1 MMNDELYLDGQ
12 LELVEFSAD
21 GQPNENKTP
30 SFTMTAYTGVPIMQ
44 RHFSAPVIVDVS
56 GMDYA
61 QRIPIRLDHNPEQRI
76 GHTTEIAVV
85 DGNIIASGL
94 ISHDNEYS
102 RTVASSGKL
111 GFPWQASIGA
121 IVAEK
126 ENVAEGKT
134 VEVNGS
140 VYTGPLVVVRKS
152 SLKEIS
158 FVDYGADPNTA
169 AIVAKE
175 MESME
180 DNKTV
185 IEPEEKEVQ
194 AIESAAAPVP
204 AAEPEK
210 VQAKDEMEDVIKAQ
224 REAQA
229 AELERIAA
237 IGKVAVPGSEELQAQ
252 AIREGWNPEKFELA
266 MLKSI
271 KPQAAPA
278 PAVHAKEETEF
289 SKRTGEIIA
298 LRSCG
303 LFSTKDEK
311 NYSEQELEAA
321 DAHARCGLREYFEL
335 CAGMGRYE
343 HLPNAR
349 QDTREW
355 LHAAF
360 DATSLPG
367 ILSNNAN
374 KVLLQ
379 GYEAVDDCWREVF
392 KVGAVSD
399 FKVHT
404 RYRMNSNFVFEKVP
418 RGGELK
424 HGQVSE
430 ESYTQK
436 IDTYGIM
443 FSLTRQMIID
453 DDLGA
458 LFDIPFQIGLGA
470 GQAVSDAI
478 WSLVLANPK
487 AADGTDFF
495 HNKHQSLLTGTG
507 TALSIDG
514 LTKAEVVFR
523 KKTDAYGRPILA
535 RPEILLVPPE
545 LLTKAELLMTATM
558 VNEVTPESAPAPNK
572 NPHQGKYR
580 VCCSP
585 YLSSPAY
592 GAAADGDAWYL
603 IANPVRIPSFEI
615 AFLGGVD
622 RPTVERADADFN
634 TLGVQF
640 RGYLDFGVKEQDY
653 RGILKVAGK

>member
-1 MMNDELYLDGQ
+1 MKDELFFDGKVD
-12 LELVEFSAD
+12 LVEFS
-21 GQPNENKTP
+21 GESGTENKVPT
-30 SFTMTAYTGVPIMQ
+30 FTMTAYTGVPIHQ
-44 RHFSAPVIVDVS
+44 RNFSNPVVVDLA
-56 GMDYA
+56 GMEIT

-76 GHTTEIAVV
+76 GHTTEVIVADGHLIA
-85 DGNIIASGL
+85 NGL
-94 ISHDNEYS
+94 ISHDNEFS

-121 IVAEK
+121 YVTQK
-126 ENVAEGKT
+126 EYIPEGKT
-134 VEVNGS
+134 VEVNGA
-140 VYTGPLVVVRKS
+140 VFEGPLTVARKS
-152 SLKEIS
+152 NLKEIS

-175 MESME
+175 SEGME
-180 DNKTV
+180 DNLNV
-185 IEPEEKEVQ
+185 IEPEKV
-194 AIESAAAPVP
+194 AAAETPAP
-204 AAEPEK
+204 AAEPVET
-210 VQAKDEMEDVIKAQ
+210 VQASEPAAGLDIQAQ
-224 REAQA
+224 REEYAR
-229 AELERIAA
+229 ELERI
-237 IGKVAVPGSEELQAQ
+237 GKIRSVAMPGTDELQAQ
-252 AIREGWNPEKFELA
+252 AVREGWTPEKFELT
-266 MLKSI
+266 MLKAV
-271 KPQAAPA
+271 KPQAVPA
-278 PAVHAKEETEF
+278 PAIHAKEDREF
-289 SKRTGEIIA
+289 NQRTGEIIA

-311 NYSEQELEAA
+311 KYSDQELTAA
-321 DAHARCGLREYFEL
+321 DDHARCGLREYFEL
-335 CAGMGRYE
+335 CAGMGRNQ

-379 GYEAVDDCWREVF
+379 GYEAVDDCWRECF

-404 RYRMNSNFVFEKVP
+404 RYRMNSDFVFEKVP

-424 HGQVSE
+424 HGKVSE

-470 GQAVSDAI
+470 GQAISDAI
-478 WSLVLANPK
+478 WGLVLDPA
-487 AADGTDFF
+487 
-495 HNKHQSLLTGTG
+495 LTGTG
-507 TALSIDG
+507 KFFSAGNGSYLANNPLSING
-514 LTKAEVVFR
+514 LTAAEVVFR
-523 KKTDAYGRPILA
+523 KKTGPNGRPIVA

-545 LLTKAELLMTATM
+545 LLTQAELLMTATM
-558 VNEVTPESAPAPNK
+558 VNEVTPEKKPSPNK
-572 NPHQGKYR
+572 NPHQGKYK

-585 YLSSPAY
+585 YLSSSALAGNSATAY
-592 GAAADGDAWYL
+592 YL

-615 AFLGGVD
+615 AFLGGID
-622 RPTVERADADFN
+622 RPTVERAEADFN

-653 RGILKVAGK
+653 RGILKVAGDA

>member
-1 MMNDELYLDGQ
+1 MNDELYLDGQ

-21 GQPNENKTP
+21 GPQSENKTP

-44 RHFSAPVIVDVS
+44 RHFPAPVIVDIS

-76 GHTTEIAVV
+76 GHTTEIAVI
-85 DGNIIASGL
+85 DGNIVASGL

-121 IVAEK
+121 MVMEK

-140 VYTGPLVVVRKS
+140 EYTGPLVVVRKS

-175 MESME
+175 SEGME
-180 DNKTV
+180 DNLNV

-194 AIESAAAPVP
+194 AKEPVAAPVS

-210 VQAKDEMEDVIKAQ
+210 VQAKDEMEEVIKAQ

-229 AELERIAA
+229 TELERIAA
-237 IGKVAVPGSEELQAQ
+237 INKVAMTGSEELQAQ
-252 AIREGWNPEKFELA
+252 AIREGWTPEKFELA

-278 PAVHAKEETEF
+278 PAIHAKEDMEF
-289 SKRTGEIIA
+289 NKKAGEIIA

-303 LFSTKDEK
+303 LFSTKDEQR
-311 NYSEQELEAA
+311 YTEQELEAA
-321 DAHARCGLREYFEL
+321 DSHARCGLREYFEL
-335 CAGMGRYE
+335 CAGMGRGQ

-379 GYEAVDDCWREVF
+379 GYEAVDDCWRDVF

-399 FKVHT
+399 FKTHT
-404 RYRMNSNFVFEKVP
+404 RYRMNSDFVFEKVP
-418 RGGELK
+418 RGGEIK
-424 HGQVSE
+424 HGEISE

-458 LFDIPFQIGLGA
+458 LFDIPFQIGLSA
-470 GQAVSDAI
+470 GQAISNAVWGLFQQAG
-478 WSLVLANPK
+478 LKAN
-487 AADGTDFF
+487 DGQDFF
-495 HNKHQSLLTGTG
+495 NADRQSLLAGN
-507 TALSIDG
+507 ALSVAG
-514 LTKAEVVFR
+514 LTAAEVVFR
-523 KKTDAYGRPILA
+523 KKVGANGRPIVA

-545 LLTKAELLMTATM
+545 LLTQAELLMTATM

-585 YLSSPAY
+585 YLSLAAY
-592 GAAADGDAWYL
+592 GGSATAYYL
-603 IANPVRIPSFEI
+603 LANPTRIPTFEV
-615 AFLGGVD
+615 AFLGGID
-622 RPTVERADADFN
+622 RPTVERADANFN

-640 RGYLDFGVKEQDY
+640 RGYLDFGVKQQDY
-653 RGILKVAGK
+653 RGILKVTGTV

>member
-1 MMNDELYLDGQ
+1 MKDNELFFDGKV
-12 LELVEFSAD
+12 ELAEFSAEA
-21 GQPNENKTP
+21 GSENKVPT
-30 SFTMTAYTGVPIMQ
+30 FTMTAYTGVPIHQ
-44 RHFSAPVIVDVS
+44 RNFSNPIVVDLA
-56 GMDYA
+56 GMEIT
-61 QRIPIRLDHNPEQRI
+61 QRIPIRLDHNPDQRI
-76 GHTTEIAVV
+76 GHTTEIVV
-85 DGNIIASGL
+85 SDGHLIASGL
-94 ISHDNEYS
+94 ISHDNEFS

-121 IVAEK
+121 YVTQK
-126 ENVAEGKT
+126 EYVPEGKT
-134 VEVNGS
+134 VEVNGA
-140 VYTGPLVVVRKS
+140 VFEGPLVVARKS
-152 SLKEIS
+152 NLKEIS

-175 MESME
+175 NEGME
-180 DNKTV
+180 DNKV
-185 IEPEEKEVQ
+185 VEPEQVQ
-194 AIESAAAPVP
+194 ATEPVK
-204 AAEPEK
+204 EP
-210 VQAKDEMEDVIKAQ
+210 VQAKDEPVTVIDAAEEMITAQ

-229 AELERIAA
+229 NELERIAA
-237 IGKVAVPGSEELQAQ
+237 IRKVAVEGSEELQAQ
-252 AIREGWNPEKFELA
+252 AIREGWTPEKFELA
-266 MLKSI
+266 MLKSV
-271 KPQAAPA
+271 KPQAVPTPA
-278 PAVHAKEETEF
+278 IHAKEDREF
-289 SKRTGEIIA
+289 NQRTGEIVA

-303 LFSTKDEK
+303 LFSSKDESK
-311 NYSEQELEAA
+311 YTDQELTAA
-321 DAHARCGLREYFEL
+321 DEHARCGLREYFEL
-335 CAGMGRYE
+335 CAGMGRHQ

-379 GYEAVDDCWREVF
+379 GYEAVDDCWRECF

-404 RYRMNSNFVFEKVP
+404 RYRMNSDFVFEKVP

-424 HGQVSE
+424 HGKVSE

-470 GQAVSDAI
+470 GQAISDAI
-478 WSLVLANPK
+478 WGLVLDPALTQATASDNPTRFFSEANGSYLKNNP
-487 AADGTDFF
+487 
-495 HNKHQSLLTGTG
+495 
-507 TALSIDG
+507 LSIAG
-514 LTKAEVVFR
+514 LTAAEVVFR
-523 KKTDAYGRPILA
+523 KKVGANGRPIVA

-545 LLTKAELLMTATM
+545 LLTQAELLMTATM
-558 VNEVTPESAPAPNK
+558 VNEVTPEKKPSPNK

-580 VCCSP
+580 ICCSP
-585 YLSSPAY
+585 YLSSAAY
-592 GAAADGDAWYL
+592 TGYSATAYYL
-603 IANPVRIPSFEI
+603 LANPVRIPAFEI
-615 AFLGGVD
+615 AFLGGID
-622 RPTVERADADFN
+622 RPTVERAEADFN

-653 RGILKVAGK
+653 RGILKIAGDA

>member
-1 MMNDELYLDGQ
+1 MNDELYLDGQ

-21 GQPNENKTP
+21 GPQSENKTP

-44 RHFSAPVIVDVS
+44 RHFPAPVIVDIS

-76 GHTTEIAVV
+76 GHTTEIAVI
-85 DGNIIASGL
+85 DGNIVASGL

-121 IVAEK
+121 MVMEK

-140 VYTGPLVVVRKS
+140 EYTGPLVVVRKS

-180 DNKTV
+180 DNKNV

-194 AIESAAAPVP
+194 AKEPVAAPVS

-210 VQAKDEMEDVIKAQ
+210 VQAKDEMEEVIKAQ

-229 AELERIAA
+229 TELERIAA
-237 IGKVAVPGSEELQAQ
+237 INKVAMTGSEELQAQ
-252 AIREGWNPEKFELA
+252 AIREGWTPEKFELA

-278 PAVHAKEETEF
+278 PAIHAKEDMEF
-289 SKRTGEIIA
+289 NKKAGEIIA

-303 LFSTKDEK
+303 LFSTKDEQR
-311 NYSEQELEAA
+311 YTEQELEAA
-321 DAHARCGLREYFEL
+321 DSHARCGLREYFEL
-335 CAGMGRYE
+335 CAGMGRGQ

-379 GYEAVDDCWREVF
+379 GYEAVDDCWRDVF

-399 FKVHT
+399 FKTHT
-404 RYRMNSNFVFEKVP
+404 RYRMNSDFVFEKVP
-418 RGGELK
+418 RGGEIK
-424 HGQVSE
+424 HGEISE

-470 GQAVSDAI
+470 GQAISDAV
-478 WSLVLANPK
+478 WGLFQQAGLKAN
-487 AADGTDFF
+487 DGQDFF
-495 HNKHQSLLTGTG
+495 NADRQSLLAGN
-507 TALSIDG
+507 ALSVAG
-514 LTKAEVVFR
+514 LTAAEVVFR
-523 KKTDAYGRPILA
+523 KKVGANGRPIVA

-545 LLTKAELLMTATM
+545 LLTQAELLMTATM

-585 YLSSPAY
+585 YLSLAAY
-592 GAAADGDAWYL
+592 GGSATAYYL
-603 IANPVRIPSFEI
+603 LANPTRIPTFEV
-615 AFLGGVD
+615 AFLGGID

-640 RGYLDFGVKEQDY
+640 RGYLDFGVKQQDY
-653 RGILKVAGK
+653 RGILKVTGTV